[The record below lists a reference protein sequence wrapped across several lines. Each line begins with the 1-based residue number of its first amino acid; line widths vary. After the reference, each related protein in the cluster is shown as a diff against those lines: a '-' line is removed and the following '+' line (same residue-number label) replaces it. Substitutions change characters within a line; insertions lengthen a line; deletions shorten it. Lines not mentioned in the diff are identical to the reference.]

1 MMNHSSPNEPSL
13 DSNDGEI
20 NLDQLLSA
28 EIQITSQP
36 LMTWSTTTRIPSQKS
51 RNPNS
56 ALHPIVTTR
65 QLARRRYRQR
75 RQQQQLQ
82 QREELRQRQLQET
95 QRRRQQQ
102 QRDRQRQ
109 QQREQNETPIQ
120 QQQRQQR
127 QQERIQR
134 QQVQQQE
141 RLQRQQEQRQERE
154 RQRQQRQSTPIIA
167 NRHRYRSDSDIEREH
182 QYYLSRGFSEDLDNV
197 DPHEHLQLLE
207 LESMNPIERAAHEQ
221 LEQYEQS
228 LRPQPSTSL
237 HLNIEHSVQYQT
249 GEELLQAQQVKQDE
263 LERHVEVQLLI
274 LQQDQLEQSYQIQA
288 VERLEEEENEEDL
301 EFKFSQL
308 SH

>member
-1 MMNHSSPNEPSL
+1 EETYQQFHKKLLNECQVKDPSSEQQQPQQQQ
-13 DSNDGEI
+13 SNKKKTDQNDTGKPVKKERQLI
-20 NLDQLLSA
+20 IHCTYESGPLKTFNRDFRTIWKKHFCYDNSTLSNVHVILGTRTNKTLDQLL
-28 EIQITSQP
+28 
-36 LMTWSTTTRIPSQKS
+36 
-51 RNPNS
+51 
-56 ALHPIVTTR
+56 
-65 QLARRRYRQR
+65 QR

-167 NRHRYRSDSDIEREH
+167 TRHRYRSDSDIEREH
-182 QYYLSRGFSEDLDNV
+182 QYYLSRGFSEDLDDV

-207 LESMNPIERAAHEQ
+207 LESMDPIERAAHEQ

-237 HLNIEHSVQYQT
+237 HLHIEHSVQYQT
-249 GEELLQAQQVKQDE
+249 EEELLQAQQVKQDE
-263 LERHVEVQLLI
+263 LERHVEVQL
-274 LQQDQLEQSYQIQA
+274 
-288 VERLEEEENEEDL
+288 
-301 EFKFSQL
+301 
-308 SH
+308 